1 MDMKAKLTALTIT
14 VLMGGAVIPMAQ
26 AQYVGPSSQKTFTK
40 VEQLVNNAK
49 DDDPVALRGK
59 LLRKLSDE
67 TYLLPMKPA
76 KFRSRSMTRFSPKSR
91 WMLTQPSR
99 SLARWTRPS
108 LAPMKWMSR
117 QSLSFGKRVS

>member
-67 TYLLPMKPA
+67 TYLFADETGEIQVEIDDKIFPQEPVDANTTVEIVGEMDKA
-76 KFRSRSMTRFSPKSR
+76 IVGTNEVDVKTITIVR
-91 WMLTQPSR
+91 
-99 SLARWTRPS
+99 
-108 LAPMKWMSR
+108 
-117 QSLSFGKRVS
+117 

>member
-67 TYLLPMKPA
+67 TYLFADETGEIQVEIDDKIFPQEPVDANTTVEIVGELDKA
-76 KFRSRSMTRFSPKSR
+76 IVGTNEVDVKTITIVR
-91 WMLTQPSR
+91 
-99 SLARWTRPS
+99 
-108 LAPMKWMSR
+108 
-117 QSLSFGKRVS
+117 